1 MANSNLII
9 ASKNK
14 TMNADNVRLY
24 EEISN
29 RSKDQ
34 NLRIK
39 LEGENFSLYNKEG
52 GMLGVFAD
60 LNDLANY
67 IYGYEAGFSKGFC
80 TARGKKYENS

>member
-9 ASKNK
+9 ASKNE

-29 RSKDQ
+29 RSKNQ
-34 NLRIK
+34 KLEIR
-39 LEGENFSLYNKEG
+39 LEGESFALYNKKG
-52 GMLGVFAD
+52 GTLGVFAN

-80 TARGKKYENS
+80 LAKGKKV